1 MLQYIKKWLNDQ
13 PIDECPDRWNLIL
26 KFVECI
32 NSTDKQTIEKGWE
45 KTKLTEGMVFDDR
58 IFEEPDHEEEL
69 LLQDAMEELM
79 LLDDCEN
86 SDDIE
91 LVSEI
96 SAEDIT
102 ALTLETQSDEQKK
115 PKQKQITD
123 FFKSQK

>member
-1 MLQYIKKWLNDQ
+1 
-13 PIDECPDRWNLIL
+13 
-26 KFVECI
+26 
-32 NSTDKQTIEKGWE
+32 
-45 KTKLTEGMVFDDR
+45 
-58 IFEEPDHEEEL
+58 
-69 LLQDAMEELM
+69 MEELM
-79 LLDDCEN
+79 LQDDCEN
-86 SDDIE
+86 SDDNE

>member
-1 MLQYIKKWLNDQ
+1 MNDQ
-13 PIDECPDRWNLIL
+13 PIDECPDRWNRIL

-58 IFEEPDHEEEL
+58 IFEEPDHQEEL

-79 LLDDCEN
+79 LQDDSEN